1 MNGERK
7 CARNKNSMKR
17 ESVLEGEREIVR
29 VRGGS
34 NGRMGLW
41 EGERIKGKCGERE
54 CVERGNVRRK

>member
-1 MNGERK
+1 MFLRER
-7 CARNKNSMKR
+7 
-17 ESVLEGEREIVR
+17 EREIVR

-54 CVERGNVRRK
+54 CVDGERKCQEKVNKK